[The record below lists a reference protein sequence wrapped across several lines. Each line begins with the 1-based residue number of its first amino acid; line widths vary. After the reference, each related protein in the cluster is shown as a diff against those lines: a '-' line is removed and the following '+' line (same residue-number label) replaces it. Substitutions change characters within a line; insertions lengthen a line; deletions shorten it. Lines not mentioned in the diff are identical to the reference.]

1 MIRTRIIGTGSYLPE
16 RVLTNFD
23 LERIVET
30 SDQWITERT
39 GIKERRLAK
48 KGEATSDLSVRAA
61 RAALESA
68 KVKPEEL
75 DLILVATA
83 TPDMLFPS
91 TACLVQDRIGAKGA
105 AAFDL
110 SAACSGFIFALSVA
124 DQFIRS
130 GTYGTIMVIGAE
142 VLSRIVDWE
151 DRNTCVLFGDGAGA
165 VVVRGMKGERGILS
179 THIHSDGSLWDLI
192 YVPGGGSRF
201 PPSPQTIKKRL
212 NYMKMKGNETFKV
225 AVRTLED
232 AAIEALKYND
242 LLPADIGLYIPH
254 QANYRIIQAVAQRL
268 NIPMEKVLINLH
280 RCGNTSAASIP
291 VALDEAVRTGR
302 VREKDILLLGA
313 FGGGLTWG
321 SAVIRW

>member
-1 MIRTRIIGTGSYLPE
+1 MVRTRIIGTGSYLPE
-16 RVLTNFD
+16 RVLKNLD
-23 LERIVET
+23 LEKMVET
-30 SDQWITERT
+30 SDHWITERT

-48 KGEATSDLSVRAA
+48 NGEATSDLSVRSAK
-61 RAALESA
+61 AALQSA
-68 KVKPEEL
+68 LIEPEQL

-91 TACLVQDRIGAKGA
+91 TACLVQNKIGAKRA

-130 GTYGTIMVIGAE
+130 GTYSTILVIGAE
-142 VLSRIVDWE
+142 VLSKIVDWK

-165 VVVRGMKGERGILS
+165 VVVKGMKGERGILS

-201 PPSPQTIKKRL
+201 PPSPLTIKKRL
-212 NYMKMKGNETFKV
+212 NFMKMKGNETFKV
-225 AVRTLED
+225 AVRTLEE
-232 AAIEALKYND
+232 AAMEALKYND
-242 LLPADIGLYIPH
+242 LSPSDIDLYIPH

-268 NIPMEKVLINLH
+268 NIPLEKVLINLD
-280 RCGNTSAASIP
+280 RYGNTSAASIP
-291 VALDEAVRTGR
+291 VALDEANRTGR
-302 VREKDILLLGA
+302 VKAQDILLLEA

-321 SAVIRW
+321 SVVIRW

>member
-179 THIHSDGSLWDLI
+179 AHIHSDGSLWDLI

-242 LLPADIGLYIPH
+242 LSPADIGLYIPH

>member
-48 KGEATSDLSVRAA
+48 EGEATSDLSVRAA

-68 KVKPEEL
+68 RVKPEEL

-130 GTYGTIMVIGAE
+130 GTYSTIMVIGAE

-225 AVRTLED
+225 AVRSLED

-242 LLPADIGLYIPH
+242 LSPADIGLYIPH

-302 VREKDILLLGA
+302 VREKDILLLEA

>member
-48 KGEATSDLSVRAA
+48 EGEATSDLSVRAA

-68 KVKPEEL
+68 RVKPEEL

-130 GTYGTIMVIGAE
+130 GTYSTIMVIGAE

-165 VVVRGMKGERGILS
+165 VVVRGTKGERGILS

-225 AVRTLED
+225 AVRSLED

-242 LLPADIGLYIPH
+242 LSPADIGLYIPH

-302 VREKDILLLGA
+302 VREKDILLLEA